1 MPGLSPKLPL
11 NIDQVDGYSLNKTF
25 KQLSRQNLKMVIMT
39 NPGER
44 IMIPD
49 FGVGIKTY
57 LFENATQAT
66 FDEIEDEIRDQ
77 VSKYLPY
84 MTINSIQFNSER
96 GVNMSEIEAS
106 SASNYV
112 NLQIRYSIPSSFIS
126 DELNLKI

>member
-57 LFENATQAT
+57 LFENATRTT

>member
-1 MPGLSPKLPL
+1 
-11 NIDQVDGYSLNKTF
+11 
-25 KQLSRQNLKMVIMT
+25 MVIMT